1 MFIIAW
7 RALAATAAAAVLFVS
22 WFATSSSGGNAA
34 MLATVLEKTE
44 KASSLHLRVESAVPP
59 GEKRPPA
66 ATEAWSGKA
75 GEVRV
80 NRVDGTYDIARKD
93 KLWRIDEK
101 ANRAA
106 STESPYSPARTFKS
120 LNLLPLLGLAE
131 SKVLTGLLAATAR
144 PVRESAGG
152 KLYDVYRYR
161 IIDGLQPVMVEA
173 RVDPAT
179 QLLYSLE
186 MLVDRDGKVT
196 PAVTLTVLA
205 ANGPVDEDLFVVGD
219 SLSEDGR
226 IGKVSDVQGMVAV
239 KPVMAERRT
248 PVCGN
253 ILVRPGDWLRTDLRG
268 ANAVA
273 ARLTSKSQIVAGPGT
288 LVELVGPKRIRLYE
302 GEIQLS
308 VASTPLEL
316 LGPGEE
322 KTTVKTSGVYRVG
335 KDRLV
340 LAKEEPKWLKGFLGT
355 ETQESIGSLV
365 ANVDGRNVPLTV
377 GYHKVSVEIRDQI
390 ARTTVE
396 ESFVNMTDSP
406 VPLEGVFYFPLPQDA
421 SISGFG
427 MWIGNELV
435 EADIVE
441 KQRAREIY
449 EIIKSERRDPGLL
462 EWQGGNLFSA
472 RVFPIPA
479 CAESASTSSIRR
491 CCRGPATPSATATP
505 CKVRCCGSTPCASF
519 PST

>member
-1 MFIIAW
+1 MTNQNDNRNEDRLGELLRTAQHAATPPDEQFLARVRAESAAAFLSAQESPQREQGDTSLTRKRADTSETTSTPKRSKMFIIAW

-34 MLATVLEKTE
+34 TLATVLEKTE

-106 STESPYSPARTFKS
+106 STESPYYRADVKS

-131 SKVLTGLLAATAR
+131 SKVRTGLLAATAR
-144 PVRESAGG
+144 PVAKSAGG

-161 IIDGLQPVMVEA
+161 LIDGLQPVMVEA

-186 MLVDRDGKVT
+186 TLVDRDGKVT

-239 KPVMAERRT
+239 KPVMAERWT

-253 ILVRPGDWLRTDLRG
+253 ILLRPGDWLRTDLRG
-268 ANAVA
+268 ANAVGRA
-273 ARLTSKSQIVAGPGT
+273 ADEQ
-288 LVELVGPKRIRLYE
+288 
-302 GEIQLS
+302 
-308 VASTPLEL
+308 
-316 LGPGEE
+316 
-322 KTTVKTSGVYRVG
+322 
-335 KDRLV
+335 
-340 LAKEEPKWLKGFLGT
+340 
-355 ETQESIGSLV
+355 V
-365 ANVDGRNVPLTV
+365 ANHRRAGHARRTCRPEENSPL
-377 GYHKVSVEIRDQI
+377 
-390 ARTTVE
+390 
-396 ESFVNMTDSP
+396 
-406 VPLEGVFYFPLPQDA
+406 
-421 SISGFG
+421 
-427 MWIGNELV
+427 
-435 EADIVE
+435 
-441 KQRAREIY
+441 
-449 EIIKSERRDPGLL
+449 
-462 EWQGGNLFSA
+462 
-472 RVFPIPA
+472 
-479 CAESASTSSIRR
+479 
-491 CCRGPATPSATATP
+491 
-505 CKVRCCGSTPCASF
+505 
-519 PST
+519 